1 MLFSRPA
8 ALVPDS
14 RKLPAIMLPAVLFA
28 LISFSYSQ
36 DVLTYHN
43 NNARTGLNNAETI
56 LTPANV
62 SSTTFGKVLSL
73 PVDGHVDAQP
83 LYLSAVTVGGVARNL
98 LIVAT
103 ENDSVY
109 AFDADTGVRIW
120 HDSLLRAGE
129 IVADSR
135 GCGPNAPKIGVNAT
149 PVIYR
154 PKTGDPIVYAV
165 AMSKDAG
172 ANYHQRLHAIDATN
186 GAKLNGAAV
195 EIQASF
201 PGSGDNTSGA
211 NVIFDPSQYRERASL
226 LLVGRTVYL
235 TWGSQCD
242 IRPYT
247 GWIMAYDTTTMTQ
260 TSVLNVTPNGNEGG
274 IWGSGAG
281 PAADAN
287 GNIFL
292 LDGNGYFDPTLDSF
306 GFPSDGDYGNAFL
319 RLTATG
325 GLKVA
330 DYFEMFNQVGENG
343 QDLDLGSG
351 GTVLV
356 SPKDSTGKVWQL
368 AIGAGKD
375 TNMYIVDRTNLGK
388 YNSKTNNI
396 YQQLTHVLPGGVWSM
411 PAVYNG
417 RVYYGPV
424 TWPMLAFQFQNAK
437 LLPTPVAQT
446 TTSFK
451 YPGTTPSISA
461 NASTNGIVWAV
472 ENTNPAVLHAYD
484 ANLNELYNSNQAL
497 NNRDQFGFGNKFI
510 TPTIANGKVY
520 VGTPNSVAVFGLLTA
535 K

>member
-1 MLFSRPA
+1 MPFVRPTAVA
-8 ALVPDS
+8 AS
-14 RKLPAIMLPAVLFA
+14 CRKLRALLVLAFLCA
-28 LISFSYSQ
+28 LASVSYAQ

-43 NNARTGLNNAETI
+43 NNARTGLNNAEKF

-62 SSTTFGKVLSL
+62 NATTFGKVMNI

-83 LYLSAVTVGGVARNL
+83 LYISAVTAGGVTRNV

-103 ENDSVY
+103 ESDSIY

-129 IVADSR
+129 TSADNR
-135 GCGPNAPKIGVNAT
+135 GCGVNTPKMGVSAT
-149 PVIYR
+149 PVIFR
-154 PKTGDPIVYAV
+154 PKTGDPIIYVV
-165 AMSKDAG
+165 SMSKDSDG
-172 ANYHQRLHAIDATN
+172 EYHQRLYAIDATN
-186 GAKLNGAAV
+186 GTQLNGGAV
-195 EIQASF
+195 EIQASY
-201 PGSGDNTSGA
+201 PGSGDNTSGV
-211 NVIFDPSQYRERASL
+211 NVIFDPGQYRERASL
-226 LLVGRTVYL
+226 LLIGRTVYL
-235 TWGSQCD
+235 SWGSLCD

-247 GWIMAYDTTTMTQ
+247 GWIMAYDTITMTQ
-260 TSVLNVTPNGNEGG
+260 TSVLNVTPNGSEGG

-287 GNIFL
+287 GNIFVA
-292 LDGNGYFDPTLDSF
+292 DGNGYFDPTLNSF

-319 RLTATG
+319 RLTTAG
-325 GLKVA
+325 GLAVA
-330 DYFEMFNQVGENG
+330 DYFEMFNQVGENA

-375 TNMYIVDRTNLGK
+375 TNMYIVDRTNMGK
-388 YNSKTNNI
+388 FNSTRNNI
-396 YQQLTHVLPGGVWSM
+396 YQQLTHALPGGVWSM

-437 LLPTPVAQT
+437 LLPTPVART
-446 TTSFK
+446 AIAFK

-461 NASTNGIVWAV
+461 NTSTNGIVWAV
-472 ENTNPAVLHAYD
+472 EDTNPAVLHAYD
-484 ANLNELYNSNQAL
+484 ANLLELYNSNQAT
-497 NNRDQFGFGNKFI
+497 NNRDQFGAGNKFI

-520 VGTPNSVAVFGLLTA
+520 VGTPNSVAVFGLLPL

>member
-8 ALVPDS
+8 APLTDS
-14 RKLPAIMLPAVLFA
+14 RKLRALVFPAVLFA
-28 LISFSYSQ
+28 LLSFSHAQ

-43 NNARTGLNNAETI
+43 NNARTGLDNAETI

-62 SSTTFGKVLSL
+62 SSTTFGKVLNI

-83 LYLSAVTVGGVARNL
+83 LYLSAVTVGGAKHNL

-103 ENDSVY
+103 EADSVY

-129 IVADSR
+129 IVSDSR
-135 GCGPNAPKIGVNAT
+135 GCGANAPKIGVQAT

-154 PKTGDPIVYAV
+154 PKTGDPIIYAV

-172 ANYHQRLHAIDATN
+172 ANYHQRLHAIDAVT
-186 GAKLNGAAV
+186 GAEVFGQAT

-201 PGSGDNTSGA
+201 PGTGDNSTG
-211 NVIFDPSQYRERASL
+211 VDVDFDPGQYRERASL

-247 GWIMAYDTTTMTQ
+247 AWIMAYDTTTMTQ
-260 TSVLNVTPNGNEGG
+260 TSVLNVTPNSNEGG

-292 LDGNGYFDPTLDSF
+292 LDGNGYFDPEFDSF
-306 GFPSDGDYGNAFL
+306 GFPSEGDYGNAFL
-319 RLTATG
+319 RLTNVG

-330 DYFEMFNQVGENG
+330 DYFEMFNQFGENG

-375 TNMYIVDRTNLGK
+375 TNMYIVDRTNMGK
-388 YNSKTNNI
+388 YNSTTNKI
-396 YQQLTHVLPGGVWSM
+396 YQQLTHVLPGGIWSM

-424 TWPMLAFQFQNAK
+424 TWPLLAFQFQNAK
-437 LLPTPVAQT
+437 LLATPVAQT

-472 ENTNPAVLHAYD
+472 EDSNPAVLHAYD
-484 ANLNELYNSNQAL
+484 ANLKELYNSSQAA
-497 NNRDQFGFGNKFI
+497 NARDQFGFGNKFI
-510 TPTIANGKVY
+510 TPMIANGKVY
-520 VGTPNSVAVFGLLTA
+520 VGTPNSVAVFGLLSA